1 MSASGR
7 AIAGT
12 LVAAAVVVLG
22 VSAACARIRGPGATV
37 RAFYRAVE
45 RGDIDA
51 AVQHLS
57 SRFVE
62 QFGFA
67 KIRKVLGEKALE
79 IEKKGGIK
87 SFTIDREDAVGD
99 VGEVVVTVEYGNGD
113 KFTET
118 VKLMKERG
126 EWKIQSPK

>member
-1 MSASGR
+1 MVG
-7 AIAGT
+7 
-12 LVAAAVVVLG
+12 VAFAAVVWVLVLFAG
-22 VSAACARIRGPGATV
+22 CSRFQGPAGTV

-57 SRFVE
+57 PRFVE

-67 KIRKVLGEKALE
+67 KIRKVLEEWALE
-79 IEKKGGIK
+79 IDKKGGIK

-118 VKLMKERG
+118 VKLVKERG